1 MEHLNATDQNNTVVN
16 PEQFVL
22 SAVTVMNLLAQMEWR
37 AIGLV
42 ILASILVIYSLSLKC
57 IVRFFKS
64 NYLLFKFEKST
75 GEFS

>member
-1 MEHLNATDQNNTVVN
+1 MEHLNATDQNNTVVH

-42 ILASILVIYSLSLKC
+42 ILASILVI
-57 IVRFFKS
+57 FFIIKM
-64 NYLLFKFEKST
+64 
-75 GEFS
+75 